1 MVKADGVQHALVGEI
16 ISRFEKKGFDN
27 PRDKS
32 RVFVVGMMVLGTLMP
47 IVKGDICTEDLGAC
61 DDGCNSRCTSAH
73 PGAKAGCDL
82 NNTTPVCRCYFDC
95 PPPTPPPYS
104 KTCKLSLGI
113 WGENCSDKDCNSECA
128 AKYPGPQQGMG
139 ATEEFD
145 SKHCVCQI
153 NCTESI
159 ETKSIG
165 KSIWSVPVLGFWTTD
180 L

>member
-1 MVKADGVQHALVGEI
+1 MEILTELDIGVGLQYFTKF
-16 ISRFEKKGFDN
+16 RW
-27 PRDKS
+27 
-32 RVFVVGMMVLGTLMP
+32 MMVLGTLMP

-73 PGAKAGCDL
+73 TGAKAGCDL

-113 WGENCSDKDCNSECA
+113 WGENCSDEDCNSECA

-139 ATEEFD
+139 YCYSVGAPFYTSCF
-145 SKHCVCQI
+145 CQYK
-153 NCTESI
+153 C
-159 ETKSIG
+159 
-165 KSIWSVPVLGFWTTD
+165 
-180 L
+180 